1 MNTSHT
7 LVLFWAHK
15 TTVNS
20 RPLDSSFKY
29 QPTDSRSS
37 PFRFAETESKA
48 LLIIERGK
56 FYDTQSIGVIAQFW
70 CIIDTTAVYTMFNIW
85 PQTV

>member
-7 LVLFWAHK
+7 LVLFWAR
-15 TTVNS
+15 TVNS

-56 FYDTQSIGVIAQFW
+56 FYDTQSIIAQFW